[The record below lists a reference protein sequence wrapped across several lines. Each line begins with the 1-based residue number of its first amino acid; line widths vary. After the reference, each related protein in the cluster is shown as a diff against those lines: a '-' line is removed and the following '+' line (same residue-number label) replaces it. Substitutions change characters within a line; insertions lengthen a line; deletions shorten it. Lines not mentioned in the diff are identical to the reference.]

1 MFRKHLGLYARFSA
15 RMLPMTA
22 EFIAPSVC
30 KVFNIKQVNFRKDGN
45 DLQLCLS
52 VSVFTVLS
60 KFLECYM
67 YGIITNHLQTFHP
80 LAESQWRFLPGK
92 STVTG
97 LLTTTHNWLSILQ
110 GGGEIGAFSFKLR
123 KAVDST
129 PHEVLLK
136 KDKRTGM
143 GNPILPWITD
153 YLICREQKV
162 VVNGA
167 ESQHTTVLS
176 GVLQGLVL
184 GPLLSLIYIDDLAR
198 LPLLDG
204 DQVGSMQM
212 TCYCFAQFRVR
223 KTINACRVTS

>member
-1 MFRKHLGLYARFSA
+1 
-15 RMLPMTA
+15 MTA

-136 KDKRTGM
+136 KIKGLEWVTQYFLESLTILFV
-143 GNPILPWITD
+143 GNRKLWLMVQNLSTQLCCQE
-153 YLICREQKV
+153 YCRGQFW
-162 VVNGA
+162 A
-167 ESQHTTVLS
+167 RY
-176 GVLQGLVL
+176 
-184 GPLLSLIYIDDLAR
+184 SL
-198 LPLLDG
+198 
-204 DQVGSMQM
+204 
-212 TCYCFAQFRVR
+212 
-223 KTINACRVTS
+223 